1 MSARGRYRQHGRN
14 VPVSVLV
21 LPDSAAWAVC
31 IGATTTGYTL
41 LSDAKEAV
49 LIAGRPR
56 CTFFE
61 RRYGKWRRVS
71 WEYVS
76 IAPC

>member
-1 MSARGRYRQHGRN
+1 MN
-14 VPVSVLV
+14 IP
-21 LPDSAAWAVC
+21 
-31 IGATTTGYTL
+31 
-41 LSDAKEAV
+41 
-49 LIAGRPR
+49 AGRSR